1 MYLTGKEI
9 QIMWVF
15 WKSTNPLTAA
25 EIYEKVYDGKK
36 TRSATYIIMNSLK
49 GKKLIREI
57 GQVRCGKTFSKTYLP
72 AISCSDYFEPILSS
86 VKAYFNL
93 FDFLTYFIAAC
104 SDKDTLLDLSL
115 LFKSVKKEI
124 IIERQ

>member
-49 GKKLIREI
+49 EKKLIREI
-57 GQVRCGKTFSKTYLP
+57 GQVKCGKTFSKTYLP
-72 AISCSDYFEPILSS
+72 IITCSDYFMPILSS
-86 VKAYFNL
+86 VKPYFNL
-93 FDFLTYFIAAC
+93 FDFLTYFIAGC

-115 LFKSVKKEI
+115 LIKSI
-124 IIERQ
+124 T